1 MRNKEEIIK
10 EIETISEELQEA
22 IKEVLKYVKTVIPR
36 KPVEFTRIGEFNK
49 TVDNAQDLERKLD
62 KLFKELRGA
71 LWRQ

>member
-22 IKEVLKYVKTVIPR
+22 TKDVLEYVKEVIPR
-36 KPVEFTRIGEFNK
+36 KPVGFTRIGEYNK

>member
-22 IKEVLKYVKTVIPR
+22 TKDVLKYVKTVIPR
-36 KPVEFTRIGEFNK
+36 KPVGFTRIGEFNK

-71 LWRQ
+71 LWR